1 MFYKFNNVS
10 DLLKHFLRVSIAMVW
25 EVVKDG
31 DVKKKKTLGLVCLLQ
46 PEVNFPSTFENY
58 PFKLSLSTVLL

>member
-31 DVKKKKTLGLVCLLQ
+31 DVKKKN
-46 PEVNFPSTFENY
+46 P
-58 PFKLSLSTVLL
+58 KLSMPSSTRGQFPKYF